1 MQYKRDNSMQY
12 KRDNGMQYKRD
23 NSMQYKRG
31 EKKKLNSE
39 YNLEWGVSDI
49 INGLNTNQYLY
60 EEKGVN

>member
-1 MQYKRDNSMQY
+1 
-12 KRDNGMQYKRD
+12 
-23 NSMQYKRG
+23 MQYKRG
-31 EKKKLNSE
+31 EKNKYKLNSE